1 MIEKDKF
8 EKIKKL
14 HSEYAS
20 WAIWADQGEKPKS
33 NIGDLSVLDP
43 KKNNQLLTTLK
54 PEIIFVALN
63 FSRGGVIK
71 KPFANFHDSNPRGTD
86 FKIRYALKDTP
97 YWGGYM
103 TDIIKDHSELVAANV
118 HAHLAHNPDVL
129 HQNVENFKQELKDIG
144 AEKPK
149 LIAFGNV
156 VHSILMNNLSDE
168 FEIFSIRHYSH
179 FMNTDSYRN
188 EVLELCEQ
196 L

>member
-103 TDIIKDHSELVAANV
+103 TDIIK
-118 HAHLAHNPDVL
+118 
-129 HQNVENFKQELKDIG
+129 NFVELKSKNLMKHLQKNKDF
-144 AEKPK
+144 EKKNIEFFLKELDDLEAKNPII
-149 LIAFGNV
+149 IAFGNDTYDIINRNINKFK
-156 VHSILMNNLSDE
+156 ILKVP
-168 FEIFSIRHYSH
+168 HYAIHKSKEE
-179 FMNTDSYRN
+179 YRE
-188 EVLELCEQ
+188 EVKNILVY
-196 L
+196 